1 MFLWVFAPLF
11 WVENALVYSLKGLSQ
26 KLFKKQLA
34 QPFSIQN
41 RNISPKKTSGEKK
54 EYKKKRIIKI
64 LVLEY
69 EMNCE
74 DSS

>member
-1 MFLWVFAPLF
+1 MMRAILAHKVISAK
-11 WVENALVYSLKGLSQ
+11 EQGLSQ

-41 RNISPKKTSGEKK
+41 RNISPKKTPGEKK

>member
-1 MFLWVFAPLF
+1 MML
-11 WVENALVYSLKGLSQ
+11 GLSQ
-26 KLFKKQLA
+26 KLIKKQLA